1 MNKTEISEIIKTKH
15 LKLTKWS
22 LIEHYFLVILFLS
35 MPMVY
40 LIGIVES
47 IIENNTIVYNKAM
60 SEIGFALISL
70 LIAIIFLIIKR
81 KAIKFKTIDLKVS
94 KQDFDKAVEL
104 TQTELDWLILEKN
117 SKYVIAF
124 SKNNFGGGFSETIRI
139 IKKHN
144 LILINSIGS
153 PYSMPLSG
161 RNEENIETFKQNL
174 TKANVQQR
182 L

>member
-15 LKLTKWS
+15 LKLRKWS

-40 LIGIVES
+40 LIVIVES
-47 IIENNTIVYNKAM
+47 IIENNTIVYDKAM

-70 LIAIIFLIIKR
+70 FIAIIFLIIKR

-124 SKNNFGGGFSETIRI
+124 SKNNFGGFSETIRI

-174 TKANVQQR
+174 TKANVQHR
-182 L
+182 V